1 MGSIVETIILISIA
15 FVTGW
20 YVNTKIEPQKIH
32 VSLNGEIESY
42 IYDGYNGYS
51 CPIYCGVDHIHFAND
66 SLYNLRLEQYKDKII
81 KKK

>member
-32 VSLNGEIESY
+32 VSLNGEIKSY
-42 IYDGYNGYS
+42 IYDGPDGYS
-51 CPIYCGVDHIHFAND
+51 CPDYCGVDHIHFATD